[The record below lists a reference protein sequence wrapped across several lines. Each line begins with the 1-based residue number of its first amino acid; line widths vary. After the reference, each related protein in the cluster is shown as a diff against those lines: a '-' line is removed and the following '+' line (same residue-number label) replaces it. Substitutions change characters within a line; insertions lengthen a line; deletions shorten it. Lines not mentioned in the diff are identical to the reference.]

1 MDKQLKSGT
10 VRSLAAKLDDL
21 ADDLTADE
29 AAVLTGLLGLAS
41 ATLEGSH
48 DTAKGAPEDRLI
60 TRPDG
65 PLPRP
70 SDMLADAF
78 RTSPDAR
85 PAIFDPAGPVSD
97 SVGVGWLCV
106 SWSKDY
112 NIEMVQPDD
121 LVTPVDV
128 PQLGLKIQG
137 LSRIQR

>member
-1 MDKQLKSGT
+1 MDRQLKSGT
-10 VRSLAAKLDDL
+10 IRSLAAKLDDL
-21 ADDLTADE
+21 ADDLTPDE

-48 DTAKGAPEDRLI
+48 ADVPGGAEEQAVS
-60 TRPDG
+60 RPDG

-78 RTSPDAR
+78 RAQTDRR
-85 PAIFDPAGPVSD
+85 PAIFDPAGPLSD

-112 NIEMVQPDD
+112 NKAALEDQAVNPVLGRPEVALRIE
-121 LVTPVDV
+121 
-128 PQLGLKIQG
+128 GLRRG
-137 LSRIQR
+137 LR

>member
-1 MDKQLKSGT
+1 MDKQLKAGT

-29 AAVLTGLLGLAS
+29 VAVLTGLLGLAS

-48 DTAKGAPEDRLI
+48 ADAEGAPEERLVS
-60 TRPDG
+60 RPDG
-65 PLPRP
+65 PLPKP

-78 RTSPDAR
+78 RSEPEAR
-85 PAIFDPAGPVSD
+85 PGIFDPAGPFSD

-112 NIEMVQPDD
+112 NAEMIQPDD
-121 LVTPVDV
+121 LLKPIQG
-128 PQLGLKIQG
+128 PQLGLKVQG
-137 LSRIQR
+137 LKRIQR